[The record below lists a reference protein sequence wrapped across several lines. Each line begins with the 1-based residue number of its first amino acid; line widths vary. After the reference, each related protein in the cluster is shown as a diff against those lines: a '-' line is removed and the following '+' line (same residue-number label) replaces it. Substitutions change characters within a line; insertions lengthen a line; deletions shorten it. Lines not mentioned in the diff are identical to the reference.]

1 MGEEGVSFRAYA
13 TRFREVIDIL
23 YGQIIVMPRCN
34 YCE

>member
-13 TRFREVIDIL
+13 TRFREVVDIL
-23 YGQIIVMPRCN
+23 YDAILVVRIRD

>member
-13 TRFREVIDIL
+13 TRFREVVDIL
-23 YGQIIVMPRCN
+23 YGRIIVVRRRN